1 MLHARV
7 SSDDASHSL
16 ARASRSGRR
25 PNVSVVAVATQHSVS
40 TLKSVAER
48 AARWDRLGVEFIFVC
63 GRPSRRAVESIAGN
77 ATVICGPSSATD
89 SELRALG
96 LDAASG
102 DVVMLLGD
110 PAAADDLWIERLI
123 GSGAMR
129 EASRDA

>member
-1 MLHARV
+1 
-7 SSDDASHSL
+7 
-16 ARASRSGRR
+16 
-25 PNVSVVAVATQHSVS
+25 VSV
-40 TLKSVAER
+40 LKGVAER

-63 GRPSRRAVESIAGN
+63 GRHCRRAVESIAGG

-102 DVVMLLGD
+102 DVVMLLAD

-123 GSGAMR
+123 ERGVMR
-129 EASRDA
+129 EASLDA